1 MANMAKPIRFAFN
14 DEQRKAVHAE
24 AHRRQSVNAAL
35 GLRGRNNGPAH
46 GDDALRLHLIG
57 AAGEMAVAALLD
69 MEHFLYQETMAKRGS
84 ADLPPNI
91 DVKTRARHYYDLVVQ
106 LDEKPGK
113 IFVLVTIENRQT
125 FVHGWIKSEDA
136 MKDQWKKEHVK
147 GRPAFFVPKY
157 YLQPLSSLL

>member
-1 MANMAKPIRFAFN
+1 MATMAKPIRFTFS
-14 DEQRKAVHAE
+14 DDQRKAVHAE
-24 AHRRQSVNAAL
+24 ANRRQAVNAAL
-35 GLRGRNNGPAH
+35 GLKGRNNGPAH
-46 GDDALRLHLIG
+46 GDAALRLHLIG

-69 MEHFLYQETMAKRGS
+69 MEHFLYQETMAKRHS

-106 LDEKPGK
+106 LDERPGK

-136 MKDQWKKEHVK
+136 MQKQWKQEYVK
-147 GRPAFFVPKY
+147 GRPAFFVPKDR
-157 YLQPLSSLL
+157 LLPLSLLM

>member
-1 MANMAKPIRFAFN
+1 MAIMAKPIRFAFN
-14 DEQRKAVHAE
+14 DDQRKAVHAE
-24 AHRRQSVNAAL
+24 ANRRQTVNTAL
-35 GLRGRNNGPAH
+35 GLKGRNNGPAH
-46 GDDALRLHLIG
+46 GDAALRLHLIG

-69 MEHFLYQETMAKRGS
+69 MEHFLYQETMAKRHS

-106 LDEKPGK
+106 LDERPGK

-136 MKDQWKKEHVK
+136 MQKQWKQEYVK
-147 GRPAFFVPKY
+147 GRPAFFVPKNQ
-157 YLQPLSSLL
+157 LLPLSLLM